1 MVPNNTE
8 EFLIFK
14 IIKFLLDD
22 DDDDN
27 DDDDNDNEIS
37 DRRKIFFRN
46 GSPSQISDMWRAGS
60 EPAQNLSFS
69 CALVNC
75 HYIMV
80 PCYI

>member
-37 DRRKIFFRN
+37 DRRKYFSEMVHHRK
-46 GSPSQISDMWRAGS
+46 SPTCGEQDL
-60 EPAQNLSFS
+60 NLRRT
-69 CALVNC
+69 
-75 HYIMV
+75 
-80 PCYI
+80 